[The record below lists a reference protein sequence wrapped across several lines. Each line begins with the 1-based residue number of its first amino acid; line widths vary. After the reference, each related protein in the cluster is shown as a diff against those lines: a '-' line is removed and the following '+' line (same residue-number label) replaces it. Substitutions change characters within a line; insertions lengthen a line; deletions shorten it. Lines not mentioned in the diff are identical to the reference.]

1 MIIAADFNLHHALWN
16 PVGYTIQDPEGQ
28 KLVETMMDTDL
39 RPLLPSG
46 MITRS
51 TGPNSP
57 QTPTTIDLVWGN
69 EMAEK
74 ILIKCHTVEES
85 NDHGSD
91 HYPIEIVLDLHP
103 KKPPLPPPTYNYSET
118 NWDLVKIDLECLF
131 PPPINPNSTTPQEL
145 DNYTLALVNAY
156 QNAVAKHTPWK
167 RPSPHC
173 KRWWSQ
179 ELSDLRKQ
187 MNRLRNKYWR
197 THNEIEGEKWRN
209 MRRRY
214 RSEIQAAKR
223 KTWESFVEEAD
234 ERTIW
239 TAKKYIDKPPTTHYI
254 PTINNATSHKQ
265 KSAEFAAAFFPPPP
279 PARTSDINDTTSYP
293 EPITSNPVITTKQVQ
308 RAIDKMSPKK
318 APGLDENANIT
329 LKKTL
334 NVTSDHIQAL
344 IQGSINTSHFP
355 TPFKTTTTIVLRK
368 PDKPSYTE
376 AKAYRPIALENT
388 LGKLIE
394 SIVTELLSYTVEEHQ
409 LIPPQHYGGRPGRT
423 GEDAMMMM
431 MERIMH
437 AWKQGA
443 PYSVVFMDVAGTFNY
458 VHHKRLIHNMKK
470 RKVPK
475 FIVRWVESFLRNRSM
490 RLKFNGAESERICT
504 EAGVPQGSPISPILY
519 MFYNADLLED
529 KKALSGDLSLGFID
543 DIPYGV

>member
-1 MIIAADFNLHHALWN
+1 
-16 PVGYTIQDPEGQ
+16 
-28 KLVETMMDTDL
+28 
-39 RPLLPSG
+39 
-46 MITRS
+46 
-51 TGPNSP
+51 
-57 QTPTTIDLVWGN
+57 
-69 EMAEK
+69 
-74 ILIKCHTVEES
+74 
-85 NDHGSD
+85 
-91 HYPIEIVLDLHP
+91 
-103 KKPPLPPPTYNYSET
+103 
-118 NWDLVKIDLECLF
+118 
-131 PPPINPNSTTPQEL
+131 
-145 DNYTLALVNAY
+145 
-156 QNAVAKHTPWK
+156 
-167 RPSPHC
+167 
-173 KRWWSQ
+173 
-179 ELSDLRKQ
+179 
-187 MNRLRNKYWR
+187 
-197 THNEIEGEKWRN
+197 

-293 EPITSNPVITTKQVQ
+293 EPITSNPVITMKQVQ

-318 APGLDENANIT
+318 APGPDEIANIT

-334 NVTSDHIQAL
+334 NVTSDHLQAL

-355 TPFKTTTTIVLRK
+355 TPFKTTTTIVLHK

-443 PYSVVFMDVAGTFNY
+443 PYSVVFMDVAGAFNY

-475 FIVRWVESFLRNRSM
+475 FIVRWVESFLRNRST

-519 MFYNADLLED
+519 MFYNVDLLED
-529 KKALSGDLSLGFID
+529 KEAI
-543 DIPYGV
+543 